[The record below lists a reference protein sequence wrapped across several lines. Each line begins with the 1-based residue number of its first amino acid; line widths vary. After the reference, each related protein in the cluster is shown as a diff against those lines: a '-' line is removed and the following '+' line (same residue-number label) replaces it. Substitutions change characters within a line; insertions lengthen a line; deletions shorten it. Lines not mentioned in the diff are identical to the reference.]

1 MSKKI
6 QITEPANHI
15 AIFEGSQIRKVMHE
29 GEWWFAVIDIV
40 ELLTDS
46 SIPKRYWS
54 DLKRKLIAEG
64 FAEAYEKI
72 VRLKMQAPDGKQR
85 LTDCANTETLFRIIQ
100 SIPSPKVEPLK
111 RWLAKVGKERLDE
124 IENPELAM
132 GRMQDLYEKK
142 GYPKEWIDKRL
153 RGIAVR
159 QDLTD
164 EWKDRGAA
172 SSKEFAILT
181 NEIMQGTFDLKVDE
195 YKQVKS
201 LAREN
206 LRDHMTDIELIL
218 TMLAEATTTELH
230 RDRDSLGMEPLTK
243 DAKDGGAVAGRTR
256 KDIEHQTGKPVIS
269 AGNFKSLAGGN
280 SKKLRKGDD

>member
-1 MSKKI
+1 MN
-6 QITEPANHI
+6 TEETSRLAV
-15 AIFEGSQIRKVMHE
+15 FDGKQIRKAFHE
-29 GEWWFAVIDIV
+29 GEWWFSIIDVIDV
-40 ELLTDS
+40 LVGGDR
-46 SIPKRYWS
+46 PRKYWN
-54 DLKRKLIAEG
+54 DLKKKLAAESY
-64 FAEAYEKI
+64 FEVSEKI
-72 VRLKMQAPDGKQR
+72 GQLKMAAPDGKQR

-164 EWKDRGAA
+164 EWKERGAA

-201 LAREN
+201 LQREN

-218 TMLAEATTTELH
+218 TMLAEATTTKLH
-230 RDRDSLGMEPLTK
+230 RDRDSQGIEPLTK

-256 KDIEHQTGKPVIS
+256 KDIEQQTGKPVIS
-269 AGNFKSLAGGN
+269 SENFKQLTGAKP
-280 SKKLRKGDD
+280 KKLKKDES

>member
-1 MSKKI
+1 MNTEEIPKPALFEGRQIKKI
-6 QITEPANHI
+6 L
-15 AIFEGSQIRKVMHE
+15 HE
-29 GEWWFAVIDIV
+29 GEWWFSVIDIV
-40 ELLTDS
+40 QVLTGS

-54 DLKRKLIAEG
+54 DLKRKLVAEG
-64 FAEAYEKI
+64 YSEAYEKI
-72 VRLKMQAPDGKQR
+72 VRLKMLAPDGKQR
-85 LTDCANTETLFRIIQ
+85 LTDCANTETLFRVIQ

-111 RWLAKVGKERLDE
+111 RWLAKVGRERLDE

-164 EWKDRGAA
+164 EWKERGVET
-172 SSKEFAILT
+172 SKEFAILT
-181 NEIMQGTFDLKVDE
+181 NEIMQGAFDLKVDE
-195 YKQVKS
+195 YKQVKE
-201 LAREN
+201 LVREN

-218 TMLAEATTTELH
+218 TMLAEATTTKLH
-230 RDRDSLGMEPLTK
+230 RDRDSLGMEPLKK

-256 KDIEHQTGKPVIS
+256 KDIEQQTGKPVIS
-269 AGNFKSLAGGN
+269 TENFKLLTRASPRKL
-280 SKKLRKGDD
+280 KKSDN